1 MAQIKFG
8 SSTGL
13 FKKIY
18 FIITIGAAA
27 VSLVALL
34 LIISSADGIRFVP
47 VPLIAA
53 AVTLITEVIG
63 RIAGHITGKKVMLYA
78 AIYSVLAICCIIF
91 AAFSIICL
99 W

>member
-8 SSTGL
+8 SSTN
-13 FKKIY
+13 IY
-18 FIITIGAAA
+18 KTAHFIITIGAAA

-34 LIISSADGIRFVP
+34 LIIFADDGLRFVP

-53 AVTLITEVIG
+53 TVLLITEIIG
-63 RIAGHITGKKVMLYA
+63 RIAGYITGKKVMLYA
-78 AIYSVLAICCIIF
+78 AVLAVLTVCCIIF
-91 AAFSIICL
+91 AALSAICF